1 MLQRLHDNLLNIFT
15 AHVIPL
21 VCRTTSNQTIFMW
34 VWNVHNYII
43 SDCHN
48 CMSKVPAP
56 SQSQAIARWI
66 GVIQPDSLLQVLHVP
81 WREPVKQAIHNIRP
95 KCRTFS
101 PAVRMC
107 SMIPLSLVMCGHKNT
122 SKNVYCSGNN
132 SCGQCTIPSR
142 SDSCRNRLKSQMV
155 IQINSEVLW
164 ILVWPNQTGWTT
176 RYGHAKLIATKSE
189 IHDSS
194 KNKEV
199 CM

>member
-1 MLQRLHDNLLNIFT
+1 MLQQLHDNLLNIFT

-66 GVIQPDSLLQVLHVP
+66 GVIHAARQLATSSTCTMERTRKAGNPELFLQLSESALWFH
-81 WREPVKQAIHNIRP
+81 A
-95 KCRTFS
+95 S
-101 PAVRMC
+101 
-107 SMIPLSLVMCGHKNT
+107 SLVMCGHKNT

>member
-15 AHVIPL
+15 AHVILL
-21 VCRTTSNQTIFMW
+21 VCRTTSNQTTFMW
-34 VWNVHNYII
+34 VWNVHNYHFRL
-43 SDCHN
+43 SQP
-48 CMSKVPAP
+48 SKVPAP

-66 GVIQPDSLLQVLHVP
+66 GVIQPDSSLQVLHVP
-81 WREPVKQAIHNIRP
+81 WREPVKQAIHNIRS

-107 SMIPLSLVMCGHKNT
+107 SMIPLSLVMCGLKNT

-155 IQINSEVLW
+155 KSQVRIP
-164 ILVWPNQTGWTT
+164 LVASQVKCFLYP
-176 RYGHAKLIATKSE
+176 
-189 IHDSS
+189 SS
-194 KNKEV
+194 PWETSLSL
-199 CM
+199 